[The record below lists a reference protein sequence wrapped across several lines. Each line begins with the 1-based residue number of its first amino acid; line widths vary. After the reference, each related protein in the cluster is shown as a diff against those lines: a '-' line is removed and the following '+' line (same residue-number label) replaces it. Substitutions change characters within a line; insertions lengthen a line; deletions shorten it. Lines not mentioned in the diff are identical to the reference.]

1 MKALKKKPLINR
13 AEALNSKPIKNSDVQ
28 EVHLDTGDVLLTYPI
43 RVRPWATALIH
54 RLGGSSSHVRRK
66 KLQLD
71 TLGAA
76 VWRLIDGE
84 RSVKQ
89 VIKRFS
95 EQHQLH
101 RREAEVA
108 VTQFLREL
116 GKRGLIGLK

>member
-1 MKALKKKPLINR
+1 MKALKKKPLISR
-13 AEALNSKPIKNSDVQ
+13 AEALKSKPIKNSDVQ
-28 EVHLDTGDVLLTYPI
+28 EVHLETGDVLLTYPI

-54 RLGGSSSHVRRK
+54 RFGGSPNQVRKK

-71 TLGAA
+71 ALGTA
-76 VWRLIDGE
+76 VWGLIDGE